1 MLIIREKNV
10 RSNDEMKHE
19 ISISHQLEIL
29 LKRHVKHTPT
39 KKIEG
44 KNFLFIEPRLECPSL
59 LDTLRSSA
67 RLVGCDLFFSFVC
80 SCAEFDDCFLALF
93 FSKGSEDIWSL
104 LSADAAVACCVR
116 SRLLKQFLL
125 PFCFLKNILK
135 GKNEWKHGDQKM
147 SYAINKL

>member
-1 MLIIREKNV
+1 MVKTREKSV
-10 RSNDEMKHE
+10 RTDDEMKHE

-39 KKIEG
+39 TKITRE
-44 KNFLFIEPRLECPSL
+44 NILFVEQRLECPSL
-59 LDTLRSSA
+59 LDTLRSNA
-67 RLVGCDLFFSFVC
+67 HLVAFDLFISFVC
-80 SCAEFDDCFLALF
+80 SCVEFDDCFLALF

>member
-1 MLIIREKNV
+1 MIKIRGKSG
-10 RSNDEMKHE
+10 RSDEDMKHE
-19 ISISHQLEIL
+19 ISISYQLEIL

-44 KNFLFIEPRLECPSL
+44 KNFLFIEPRLECSSL

-67 RLVGCDLFFSFVC
+67 RLVGCDLFFSFLC
-80 SCAEFDDCFLALF
+80 SCVEFDDCFLALF

-125 PFCFLKNILK
+125 PFCFLKKYIERK
-135 GKNEWKHGDQKM
+135 ERMETRTETKK
-147 SYAINKL
+147 